1 MKNWNLMFFFV
12 SSAFLG
18 FRKMLL
24 YRFLGGFVKPLNI
37 VNEGNVSFHIFPSFF
52 FATSND
58 GWF

>member
-1 MKNWNLMFFFV
+1 MKHWNLGFFFV
-12 SSAFLG
+12 FPAFLG
-18 FRKMLL
+18 FKKMPLCW
-24 YRFLGGFVKPLNI
+24 FLGGFVKPLNM